1 MAKIEKFKNFAQ
13 NFQRKW
19 NDDTPTEIILP
30 DLNTEEEDRQ
40 EKEMDDE
47 LDSDPNEEITE
58 DVDWDQQK
66 LLIKTYGEEAQSHL
80 ETLFAEINEEGY
92 YEAKVVL
99 ASASP
104 EGLSRSNRIYIDSEI
119 KLEPIEGKLWF
130 RPAGMVKR
138 FDQII
143 IQAETSFERESEFL
157 RIRQRN
163 LNKINA
169 IIEDLKS
176 DGCEVKMYS
185 NRVGEIQIKIRE
197 KLDI

>member
-1 MAKIEKFKNFAQ
+1 MTKIEKFKNFDQ

-19 NDDTPTEIILP
+19 NDETPT
-30 DLNTEEEDRQ
+30 
-40 EKEMDDE
+40 
-47 LDSDPNEEITE
+47 EITE
-58 DVDWDQQK
+58 DVDWDQ
-66 LLIKTYGEEAQSHL
+66 LKTYGEESQSYL
-80 ETLFAEINEEGY
+80 ETLFAEITQEGY
-92 YEAKVVL
+92 YEVKVVL

-157 RIRQRN
+157 RIRQRY

-169 IIEDLKS
+169 IIEDLKI

>member
-1 MAKIEKFKNFAQ
+1 MAKIEKFKNYSQ

-19 NDDTPTEIILP
+19 NENTPTEIILP
-30 DLNTEEEDRQ
+30 DYQSEELEKD
-40 EKEMDDE
+40 EKEIEDE
-47 LDSDPNEEITE
+47 LDEEITE
-58 DVDWDQQK
+58 DVDWDE
-66 LLIKTYGEEAQSHL
+66 IRTYGEEAQSHL

-92 YEAKVVL
+92 YEVRVVL

-119 KLEPIEGKLWF
+119 KLEPIEGKMWF
-130 RPAGMVKR
+130 RSNGNVMVGHS
-138 FDQII
+138 
-143 IQAETSFERESEFL
+143 ETSFEKESELL
-157 RIRQRN
+157 RIKGRT

-169 IIEDLKS
+169 IIEDLKN

>member
-19 NDDTPTEIILP
+19 NDDTPTEINLP

-66 LLIKTYGEEAQSHL
+66 LLIKTYGEEAQSYL
-80 ETLFAEINEEGY
+80 ETLFAEITEEGY
-92 YEAKVVL
+92 YEVKVVL

-104 EGLSRSNRIYIDSEI
+104 ESLSRSNRIYIDSEI
-119 KLEPIEGKLWF
+119 KLEPIEGKMWF
-130 RPAGMVKR
+130 RSSGNVMVGHV
-138 FDQII
+138 
-143 IQAETSFERESEFL
+143 ETSFEKESELL
-157 RIRQRN
+157 RIKQRT

-185 NRVGEIQIKIRE
+185 NRIGEIQIKLRE

>member
-1 MAKIEKFKNFAQ
+1 MTKIEKFKNFDQ

-19 NDDTPTEIILP
+19 NDETPT
-30 DLNTEEEDRQ
+30 
-40 EKEMDDE
+40 
-47 LDSDPNEEITE
+47 EITE
-58 DVDWDQQK
+58 DVDWDQ
-66 LLIKTYGEEAQSHL
+66 LKTYGEESQSYL
-80 ETLFAEINEEGY
+80 ETLFAEITQEGY
-92 YEAKVVL
+92 YEVKVVL

-130 RPAGMVKR
+130 RPTGMVKR

-169 IIEDLKS
+169 IIEDLKN

>member
-19 NDDTPTEIILP
+19 NDDTPTEINLP

-66 LLIKTYGEEAQSHL
+66 MLIKTYGEEAQSYL
-80 ETLFAEINEEGY
+80 ETLFAEITEEGY
-92 YEAKVVL
+92 YEVKVVL

-104 EGLSRSNRIYIDSEI
+104 ESLSRSNRIYIDSEI
-119 KLEPIEGKLWF
+119 KLEPIEGKMWF
-130 RPAGMVKR
+130 RSSGNVMVGHV
-138 FDQII
+138 
-143 IQAETSFERESEFL
+143 ETSFEKESELL
-157 RIRQRN
+157 RIKQRT

>member
-1 MAKIEKFKNFAQ
+1 MAKIEKFKNFASR
-13 NFQRKW
+13 FQHKW
-19 NDDTPTEIILP
+19 NQDTPTEINLP
-30 DLNTEEEDRQ
+30 DLNTEEEMRKK
-40 EKEMDDE
+40 KEMEDE

-58 DVDWDQQK
+58 DVDWDE
-66 LLIKTYGEEAQSHL
+66 IRTYGEEAQSHL

-92 YEAKVVL
+92 YEARVVL

-119 KLEPIEGKLWF
+119 RLEPIEGKLWF
-130 RPAGMVKR
+130 RPPYVK
-138 FDQII
+138 QIFEVLMGHV
-143 IQAETSFERESEFL
+143 ETSFEKESELL
-157 RIRQRN
+157 RIKQRT

-176 DGCEVKMYS
+176 DGCEVRMYS
-185 NRVGEIQIKIRE
+185 NRIGEIQIKLRE

>member
-58 DVDWDQQK
+58 DVDWDQ
-66 LLIKTYGEEAQSHL
+66 IKTYGEESQSHL
-80 ETLFAEINEEGY
+80 ETLFAEISEEGY
-92 YEAKVVL
+92 YEVKVVL

-169 IIEDLKS
+169 IIEDLKN

>member
-19 NDDTPTEIILP
+19 NDDTPTEINLP

-66 LLIKTYGEEAQSHL
+66 LLIKTYGEEAQSYL
-80 ETLFAEINEEGY
+80 ETLFAEITEEVY
-92 YEAKVVL
+92 YEVKVVL

-104 EGLSRSNRIYIDSEI
+104 ESLSRSNRIYIDSEI
-119 KLEPIEGKLWF
+119 KLEPIEGKMWF
-130 RPAGMVKR
+130 RSSGNVMVGHV
-138 FDQII
+138 
-143 IQAETSFERESEFL
+143 ETSFEKESELL
-157 RIRQRN
+157 RIKQRT

>member
-1 MAKIEKFKNFAQ
+1 MAKIEKFKNFASR
-13 NFQRKW
+13 FQHKW
-19 NDDTPTEIILP
+19 NQDTPTEINLP
-30 DLNTEEEDRQ
+30 DLNTEEEMRKK
-40 EKEMDDE
+40 KEMEDE

-58 DVDWDQQK
+58 DVDWDE
-66 LLIKTYGEEAQSHL
+66 IRTYGEEAQSHL

-92 YEAKVVL
+92 YEARVVL

-119 KLEPIEGKLWF
+119 RLEPIEGKMWF
-130 RPAGMVKR
+130 RPSGMNQTVA
-138 FDQII
+138 IMVGHV
-143 IQAETSFERESEFL
+143 ETSFEKESELL
-157 RIRQRN
+157 RIKQRT

-176 DGCEVKMYS
+176 DGAEVTMYS
-185 NRVGEIQIKIRE
+185 NRIGEIQIKLRE

>member
-1 MAKIEKFKNFAQ
+1 MAKIEKFKDFPKKLRDALN
-13 NFQRKW
+13 N
-19 NDDTPTEIILP
+19 DTPNEIILP
-30 DLNTEEEDRQ
+30 DLNTEEL
-40 EKEMDDE
+40 EKEKKEMEDE

-66 LLIKTYGEEAQSHL
+66 LLIKTYGEEAQSYL
-80 ETLFAEINEEGY
+80 ETLFAEITEEGY
-92 YEAKVVL
+92 YEVKEVL

-104 EGLSRSNRIYIDSEI
+104 ESLSRSNRIYIDSEI

-138 FDQII
+138 FDQIV

>member
-1 MAKIEKFKNFAQ
+1 MAKIEKFKNFATR
-13 NFQRKW
+13 FQHKW
-19 NDDTPTEIILP
+19 NQDTPTEINLP
-30 DLNTEEEDRQ
+30 SLELEEEMRKK
-40 EKEMDDE
+40 KEMEDE

-58 DVDWDQQK
+58 DVDWDQ
-66 LLIKTYGEEAQSHL
+66 IKTYGEEAQSYL
-80 ETLFAEINEEGY
+80 ETLFAEITQEGY
-92 YEAKVVL
+92 YEVKVVL

>member
-47 LDSDPNEEITE
+47 LEITE
-58 DVDWDQQK
+58 DFDWDQQK

-92 YEAKVVL
+92 YEARVVL

-104 EGLSRSNRIYIDSEI
+104 ESLSRSNRIYIDSEI
-119 KLEPIEGKLWF
+119 RLEPIEGKLWF

-185 NRVGEIQIKIRE
+185 NRIGEIQIKLRE

>member
-1 MAKIEKFKNFAQ
+1 MKLKKFEKIEKFKDFPKKLRDAL
-13 NFQRKW
+13 
-19 NDDTPTEIILP
+19 NDDTPNEIILP
-30 DLNTEEEDRQ
+30 DLNTEEL
-40 EKEMDDE
+40 EKEKKEMEDE
-47 LDSDPNEEITE
+47 LEITE

-66 LLIKTYGEEAQSHL
+66 LLIKTYGEEAQSYL
-80 ETLFAEINEEGY
+80 ETLFAEITEEGY
-92 YEAKVVL
+92 YEFKVVL

-104 EGLSRSNRIYIDSEI
+104 ESLSRSNRIYIDSEI

>member
-66 LLIKTYGEEAQSHL
+66 LLIKTYGEEAQSYL
-80 ETLFAEINEEGY
+80 ETLFAEITEEGY
-92 YEAKVVL
+92 YEFKVVL

-104 EGLSRSNRIYIDSEI
+104 ESLSRSNRIYIDSEI
-119 KLEPIEGKLWF
+119 KLEPIEGKMWF
-130 RPAGMVKR
+130 RSSGNVMVGHV
-138 FDQII
+138 
-143 IQAETSFERESEFL
+143 ETSFEKESELL
-157 RIRQRN
+157 RIKQRN

>member
-19 NDDTPTEIILP
+19 NDDTPTEINLP

-66 LLIKTYGEEAQSHL
+66 LLIKTYGEEAQSYL
-80 ETLFAEINEEGY
+80 ETLFAEITEEGY
-92 YEAKVVL
+92 YEVKVVL

-104 EGLSRSNRIYIDSEI
+104 ESLSRSNRIYIDSEI
-119 KLEPIEGKLWF
+119 KLEPIEGKMWF
-130 RPAGMVKR
+130 RSSGNVMVGHV
-138 FDQII
+138 
-143 IQAETSFERESEFL
+143 ETSFEKESELL
-157 RIRQRN
+157 RIKQRT

>member
-1 MAKIEKFKNFAQ
+1 MAKIEKFKNFASR
-13 NFQRKW
+13 FQHKW
-19 NDDTPTEIILP
+19 NQDTPTEINLP
-30 DLNTEEEDRQ
+30 DLNTEEEMRKK
-40 EKEMDDE
+40 KEMEDE

-58 DVDWDQQK
+58 DVDWDE
-66 LLIKTYGEEAQSHL
+66 IRTYGEEAQSHL

-92 YEAKVVL
+92 YEARVVL

-119 KLEPIEGKLWF
+119 RLEPIEGKMWF
-130 RPAGMVKR
+130 RPSGMNQTVA
-138 FDQII
+138 IMVGHV
-143 IQAETSFERESEFL
+143 ETSFEKESELL
-157 RIRQRN
+157 RIKQRT

-176 DGCEVKMYS
+176 DGCEVTMYS
-185 NRVGEIQIKIRE
+185 NRIGEIQIKLRE

>member
-1 MAKIEKFKNFAQ
+1 MAKIEKFKNFATR
-13 NFQRKW
+13 FQHKW
-19 NDDTPTEIILP
+19 NQDTPTEINLP
-30 DLNTEEEDRQ
+30 SLELEEEMRKK
-40 EKEMDDE
+40 KEMEDE

-58 DVDWDQQK
+58 DVDWDQ
-66 LLIKTYGEEAQSHL
+66 IKTYGEEAQSYL

-92 YEAKVVL
+92 YEVRVVL

-104 EGLSRSNRIYIDSEI
+104 ECLSRSNRIYIDSEI
-119 KLEPIEGKLWF
+119 RLEPIEGKMWF
-130 RPAGMVKR
+130 RSSGNVMVGHV
-138 FDQII
+138 
-143 IQAETSFERESEFL
+143 ETSFEKESELL
-157 RIRQRN
+157 RIKQRT

>member
-66 LLIKTYGEEAQSHL
+66 LLIKTYGEEAQSYL
-80 ETLFAEINEEGY
+80 ETLFAEITEEGY
-92 YEAKVVL
+92 YEFKVVL

-104 EGLSRSNRIYIDSEI
+104 ESLSRSNRIYIDSEI

>member
-66 LLIKTYGEEAQSHL
+66 LLIKTYGEEAQSYL
-80 ETLFAEINEEGY
+80 ETLFAEITEEGY
-92 YEAKVVL
+92 YEVKEVL

-104 EGLSRSNRIYIDSEI
+104 ESLSRSNRIYIDSEI
-119 KLEPIEGKLWF
+119 KLEPIEGKMWF
-130 RPAGMVKR
+130 RSSGNVMVGHV
-138 FDQII
+138 
-143 IQAETSFERESEFL
+143 ETSFEKESELL
-157 RIRQRN
+157 RIKQRT

>member
-1 MAKIEKFKNFAQ
+1 MKLKKFEKIEKFKDFPKKLRDAL
-13 NFQRKW
+13 
-19 NDDTPTEIILP
+19 NDDTPNEIILP
-30 DLNTEEEDRQ
+30 DLNTEEL
-40 EKEMDDE
+40 EKEKKEMEDE
-47 LDSDPNEEITE
+47 LEITE
-58 DVDWDQQK
+58 DVDWDQ
-66 LLIKTYGEEAQSHL
+66 IKTYGEEAQSHL
-80 ETLFAEINEEGY
+80 ETLFAEITEEGY
-92 YEAKVVL
+92 YEVKVVL

-104 EGLSRSNRIYIDSEI
+104 EGLSRSNRIYIESEI
-119 KLEPIEGKLWF
+119 RLEPIEGKLWF

-157 RIRQRN
+157 RIKGRN

>member
-66 LLIKTYGEEAQSHL
+66 LLIKTYGEEAQSYL
-80 ETLFAEINEEGY
+80 ETLFAEITEEGY
-92 YEAKVVL
+92 YEVKVVL

-104 EGLSRSNRIYIDSEI
+104 ESLSRSNRIYIDSEI
-119 KLEPIEGKLWF
+119 RLEPIEGKMWF
-130 RPAGMVKR
+130 RSSGNVMVGHV
-138 FDQII
+138 
-143 IQAETSFERESEFL
+143 ETSFEKESELL
-157 RIRQRN
+157 RIKQRN

>member
-1 MAKIEKFKNFAQ
+1 MAKIEKFKNFATR
-13 NFQRKW
+13 FQHKW
-19 NDDTPTEIILP
+19 NQDTPTEINLP
-30 DLNTEEEDRQ
+30 SLELEEEMRKK
-40 EKEMDDE
+40 KEMEDE

-58 DVDWDQQK
+58 DVDWDQ
-66 LLIKTYGEEAQSHL
+66 IKTYGEEAQSYL
-80 ETLFAEINEEGY
+80 ETLFAEITQEGY
-92 YEAKVVL
+92 YEVKVVL

-119 KLEPIEGKLWF
+119 KLEPIEGKLWL

>member
-47 LDSDPNEEITE
+47 LEITE

-66 LLIKTYGEEAQSHL
+66 LLIKTYGEEAQSYL
-80 ETLFAEINEEGY
+80 ETLFAEITEEGY
-92 YEAKVVL
+92 YEFKVVL

-104 EGLSRSNRIYIDSEI
+104 ESLSRSNRIYIDSEI
-119 KLEPIEGKLWF
+119 KLEPIEGKMWF
-130 RPAGMVKR
+130 RSSGNVMVGHV
-138 FDQII
+138 
-143 IQAETSFERESEFL
+143 ETSFEKESELL
-157 RIRQRN
+157 RIKQRN